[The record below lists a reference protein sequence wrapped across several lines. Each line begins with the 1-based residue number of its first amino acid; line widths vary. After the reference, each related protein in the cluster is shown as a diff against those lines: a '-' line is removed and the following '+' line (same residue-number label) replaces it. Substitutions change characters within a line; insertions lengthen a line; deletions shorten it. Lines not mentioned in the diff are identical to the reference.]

1 MSRRP
6 LRVPLHSPAPLEIV
20 SHARRGPGASP
31 KLTSGQIAQIRRT
44 VRRVPEVMLKVTG
57 GGRSIGAV
65 AVHLAYIS
73 QHGAIEIET
82 DDGQRVSR
90 EGQKDLLRGWHLD
103 LSAGQYRSAPRGSK
117 RPVPGIKLV
126 HNIVLSMP
134 APTPPDKVLA
144 AAKTFAREK
153 FGLKYRYAMALHTH
167 QKHPHV
173 HLVVKAEGLDT
184 PRLHIDKVMLREWRR
199 DFARMMRDQ
208 GIAANATPRAVRGH
222 SKAADRDCHYRTRRR
237 GSSYA
242 LRDKVHNVATELATS
257 GTIRDL
263 AHANLAK
270 TRKLVVAG
278 WLGVATLLDRQGET
292 ALAGDVRQF
301 MTSLPPV
308 LTDRERLAAELIRH
322 VNAQRSARTRK
333 DDASHERMPD
343 RTRRVEGVE
352 HAAGDY
358 TAVIPFV

>member
-6 LRVPLHSPAPLEIV
+6 LRAPLHSPAPLEIV

-44 VRRVPEVMLKVTG
+44 VRRVPEVMVKVTG

-65 AVHLAYIS
+65 TAHLAYIS

-222 SKAADRDCHYRTRRR
+222 SKAADRDCHYRTRIR

-242 LRDKVHNVATELATS
+242 LRERVRNVANELATS
-257 GTIRDL
+257 GAIRDH
-263 AHANLAK
+263 AHGKIAK
-270 TRKLVVAG
+270 TRQGVVAG
-278 WLGVATLLDRQGET
+278 WLGAAALLDRQGET
-292 ALAGDVRQF
+292 GLASEVRQF
-301 MTSLPPV
+301 VKNLPPV
-308 LTDRERLAAELIRH
+308 LTDRERIAVELIHYVR
-322 VNAQRSARTRK
+322 AQRPVRTQDDRPVHERTPERTR
-333 DDASHERMPD
+333 
-343 RTRRVEGVE
+343 
-352 HAAGDY
+352 
-358 TAVIPFV
+358 